1 MELGLNRSLMEQENR
16 INVLNARAIDL
27 EFFNSFRALVV
38 QDEDLSRIWSAG
50 VADGELDSLDLAR
63 FDMLCK
69 NYLWNSV
76 TQWERGEVLG
86 EEFIEASVN
95 RRAGVLEDSPG
106 LQRCWTSNVAA
117 MRTLGF
123 EAYVDAVDA
132 ARRR

>member
-1 MELGLNRSLMEQENR
+1 M
-16 INVLNARAIDL
+16 
-27 EFFNSFRALVV
+27 
-38 QDEDLSRIWSAG
+38 QDEDLSRIWFAG
-50 VADGELDSLDLAR
+50 VAGGELDSLDLAR

-76 TQWERGEVLG
+76 TQSERGAVLG

-95 RRAGVLEDSPG
+95 RRAQVLEVSPG

-132 ARRR
+132 ARRGGEEGTP